1 MITEE
6 EFAKTGSPLMIGSFA
21 ALRRAALMARAT
33 ARQTGTAIV
42 IEQDGKLRWL
52 SGEELNAVEPL
63 AIEASDARS
72 TVPPR

>member
-1 MITEE
+1 MTEE
-6 EFAKTGSPLMIGSFA
+6 ELARSGSTLMYGA
-21 ALRRAALMARAT
+21 YVAMRRAALMARET

-63 AIEASDARS
+63 AIELSDARS